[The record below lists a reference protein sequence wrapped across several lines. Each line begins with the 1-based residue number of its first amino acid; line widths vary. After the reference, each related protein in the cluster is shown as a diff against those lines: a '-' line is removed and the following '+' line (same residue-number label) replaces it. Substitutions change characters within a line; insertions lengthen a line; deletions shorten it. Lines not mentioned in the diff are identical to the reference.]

1 MKIPIIDI
9 SAIFTNDSEQIQQLA
24 NEVKIT
30 METVGFFMIKGHQF
44 NSTTMNSLW
53 KVARD
58 FFNQPLEIKS
68 LIKMTSSYPYGYEA
82 SEILSQTF
90 NNEKRKHPD
99 MKETFQVCLNYS
111 ENKLPTIPKG
121 IDISITNYYAQM
133 SNLASKILEIFALA
147 LELPRDWFINKIN
160 NHQSALRMLNYPHV
174 SDYEINKIRCS
185 PHSDYGI
192 ITILKQDNTGGLQVL
207 SSNNQWIDATP
218 EKDCFV
224 INIGDLF
231 KRWTNDKWKST
242 VHRVVNPEIKE
253 NINNRRQSIAFFFNA
268 NPDCLVS
275 TFDSCK
281 INGTSKYEDILAG
294 DYLLNKHNA
303 SKIKN

>member
-9 SAIFTNDSEQIQQLA
+9 SAIFTNDKEQIAILV
-24 NEVKIT
+24 NEVKLT
-30 METVGFFMIKGHQF
+30 METIGFFMIKNHKVTSTTINDLW
-44 NSTTMNSLW
+44 NST
-53 KVARD
+53 REY
-58 FFNQPLEIKS
+58 FNQSVEIKS
-68 LIKMTSSYPYGYEA
+68 LIKMTPSYPYGYEA

-90 NNEKRKHPD
+90 NDDKRKYSD
-99 MKETFQVCLNYS
+99 MKETFQICLNYS
-111 ENKLPTIPKG
+111 GNKLPSTQEG
-121 IDISITNYYAQM
+121 IDKHISNYYDEI

-147 LELPRDWFINKIN
+147 LELPRNWFINKIN

-174 SDYEINKIRCS
+174 NNYETKKIRCS

-192 ITILKQDNTGGLQVL
+192 LTILKQDNTGGLQVL
-207 SSNNQWIDATP
+207 SINNEWIDATP

-268 NPDCLVS
+268 NPGCLIS
-275 TFDSCK
+275 TFDYCK
-281 INGTSKYEDILAG
+281 INGSSKYEDILAG
-294 DYLLNKHNA
+294 EYLLNKHNA

>member
-9 SAIFTNDSEQIQQLA
+9 SPIFTNDKVLITKLV
-24 NEVKIT
+24 NEVKLT
-30 METVGFFMIKGHQF
+30 MESVGFFMIKGHQF
-44 NSTTMNSLW
+44 SPTIMNSLW
-53 KVARD
+53 KNTRN
-58 FFNQPLEIKS
+58 FFNQPIEIKS

-90 NNEKRKHPD
+90 NNETRKYPD
-99 MKETFQVCLNYS
+99 MKETFQVCLNYP
-111 ENKLPTIPKG
+111 ENKLPTIPQG
-121 IDISITNYYAQM
+121 IDISITNYYNQM
-133 SNLASKILEIFALA
+133 SILASKILEIFALA

-231 KRWTNDKWKST
+231 KRWTNDKWNST

-253 NINNRRQSIAFFFNA
+253 NLNNRRQSIAFFFNA

-281 INGTSKYEDILAG
+281 INGISKYEDILAG